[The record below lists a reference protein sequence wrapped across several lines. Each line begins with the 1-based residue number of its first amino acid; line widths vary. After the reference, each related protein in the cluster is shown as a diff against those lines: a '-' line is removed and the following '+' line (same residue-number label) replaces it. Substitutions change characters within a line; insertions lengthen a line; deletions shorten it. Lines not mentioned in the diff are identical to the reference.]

1 MQKLNIPKTIII
13 STFLIAFTLIAGLFI
28 FGYLE
33 IKKEGDLPVGFIEPV
48 KPVDNNN
55 QKPEPTEPVEMETYQ
70 AEIFIEAEWGNGKG
84 EVGIE
89 SFGGDE
95 SSTGLLY
102 GPQSFDVD
110 DSSNHLFI
118 LDSINE
124 RIIEY
129 DENGKYLRDF
139 LIGIGATTDIKIKDE
154 YIYILSFGSDAVYK
168 LDMSGEILDS
178 YSLPGKN
185 PGMGNGGIEFDEN
198 GNIMVEINIDGYYD
212 EESRFYEIGKNGDE
226 WKTNSYN
233 GNISRDKKGFYFT
246 GGTDWPTRTVQIK
259 NRMGSIQKE
268 FAVKLSK
275 RAYVYY
281 RGCDD
286 EGNIYLDIGYEY
298 GSIWDN
304 DSYIDHFIW
313 KYNKKGRLIM
323 EIDRSIPL
331 QKLFKK
337 PKEEILTVESGY
349 NGYYT
354 QEFKRMRITNSGDIY
369 WMTTFENEGL
379 KIFKYSQVK

>member
-110 DSSNHLFI
+110 DSNNHLFI

-198 GNIMVEINIDGYYD
+198 GNIMVEISIDDYNDDDYL
-212 EESRFYEIGKNGDE
+212 FYEIGKNGDE
-226 WKTNSYN
+226 WKTNSYK
-233 GNISRDKKGFYFT
+233 GNISRDKEGFYFT

-259 NRMGSIQKE
+259 DRSGKIQKE
-268 FAVKLSK
+268 FPVKLSR
-275 RAYVYY
+275 RAYASYEGSD
-281 RGCDD
+281 R
-286 EGNIYLDIGYEY
+286 EGNIYLSIGYEY
-298 GSIWDN
+298 GSIWD
-304 DSYIDHFIW
+304 DDYYIDDFFW
-313 KYNKKGRLIM
+313 KYNKNGELLMK
-323 EIDRSIPL
+323 IDQNILL
-331 QKLFKK
+331 QELFKK
-337 PKEEILTVESGY
+337 SKTEILTVKSGY

-354 QEFKRMRITNSGDIY
+354 REFRRTRITNREDIY
-369 WMTTFENEGL
+369 WMAIFKNEGL
-379 KIFKYSQVK
+379 KIFKYSQID